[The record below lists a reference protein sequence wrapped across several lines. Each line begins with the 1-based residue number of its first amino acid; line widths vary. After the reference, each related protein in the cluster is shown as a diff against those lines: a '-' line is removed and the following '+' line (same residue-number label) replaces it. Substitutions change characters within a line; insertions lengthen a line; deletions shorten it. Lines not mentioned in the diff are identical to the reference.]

1 MQTSRSFQPET
12 SRVREIARESAAQ
25 TLWSLVY
32 HSRASRLMTESDLED
47 LQRTAASRNRA
58 EGLTGLM
65 IYDEGRFF
73 QWLEGSEEGLE
84 KVWTSIQRDPRHGCI
99 ELLGRYPAP
108 VRCFGDWDMKLS
120 TRSLK
125 TNKAHS
131 GFINLPPTLI
141 ETLNR
146 RPHAATE
153 LLASMAIK
161 SPVVIAR
168 EPLSA
173 RHAARRI
180 AGRPQHDVL
189 RNVVESVLIPQL
201 AALHA
206 ADATMPPVDPRIAEL
221 ALLLTAADPQAG
233 NARVAEL
240 QALSPSI
247 GSLCS
252 SLYEPLARSL
262 GDLWQADDCTELEMT
277 IALCRVQ
284 TAMRRASENAPHR
297 PESPELPAVLVAPQP
312 GEQHGLGAS
321 MDAELLWQAGWHT
334 QLEAPNSDEALEQL
348 VADTWFDALDL
359 SLSASFRR
367 EHWLPR
373 MAQTIQHVRDAS
385 RNPQLVVVVGGRVFY
400 EHESI
405 GEDIGADASNRSAP
419 LLAAKIMATLKR

>member
-1 MQTSRSFQPET
+1 MQTSRSFQLEN
-12 SRVREIARESAAQ
+12 SRNRDVVRELAAPSI
-25 TLWSLVY
+25 WSLVY
-32 HSRASRLMTESDLED
+32 HSRAARLMSETDLEQ
-47 LQRTAASRNRA
+47 LQRVAAARNRA

-73 QWLEGSEEGLE
+73 QWLEGSEESLE
-84 KVWTSIQRDPRHGCI
+84 KVWASIQRDPRHGSI

-125 TNKAHS
+125 TNKSHS
-131 GFINLPPTLI
+131 GFIHLPPTLI
-141 ETLNR
+141 DTLNR

-168 EPLSA
+168 EPLTA
-173 RHAARRI
+173 RHAARKI

-189 RNVVESVLIPQL
+189 RNVVETVLVPQL

-206 ADATMPPVDPRIAEL
+206 SNPVTLPVDPRIAEL
-221 ALLLTAADPQAG
+221 ALLLTAADPHA
-233 NARVAEL
+233 ADTRVAEL
-240 QALSPSI
+240 QALLPSV
-247 GSLCS
+247 GALCA

-312 GEQHGLGAS
+312 GEAHGLGAS
-321 MDAELLWQAGWHT
+321 LDAELLWQAGWHT
-334 QLEAPNSDEALEQL
+334 QLEAPNCDEALEQL

-400 EHESI
+400 EHASI
-405 GEDIGADASNRSAP
+405 GADIGADASNASAP